1 MRKIIRNPIG
11 DENILFRRTTARYGV
26 KGTFHS
32 NAGFWKVGRD
42 PKTGRWVSRKTK
54 LEKLIHSVMGWI

>member
-11 DENILFRRTTARYGV
+11 DENILFRRKTARYGV

-54 LEKLIHSVMGWI
+54 LEKLIHSVMGWV